1 MDSLHYNVVT
11 GPGDKIRVYLRGNAA
26 NVLVMD
32 DANFQK
38 YQQGLQYKYY
48 GGRYTRSPAIIKPA
62 VYGRLNVVV
71 NLGGFAGE
79 VNAVVQV
86 LRPSRR

>member
-11 GPGDKIRVYLRGNAA
+11 GPGDKIRVYLKGNAA

-32 DANFQK
+32 GTNFQK
-38 YQQGLQYKYY
+38 YQLGQKYNYY
-48 GGRYTRSPAIIKPA
+48 GGYYRRSPVIIKPA
-62 VYGRLNVVV
+62 VYGPLNVVV
-71 NLGGFAGE
+71 NLGGFAGA

-86 LRPSRR
+86 LHPRRH